1 MRQQPKQ
8 MISQKELEKFKA
20 IYKKK
25 TGIDL
30 PDQDALEKATK
41 LFTLVKAIYKP
52 MTKEEYDMVQK
63 RRDETGNP

>member
-63 RRDETGNP
+63 RREETRNH

>member
-1 MRQQPKQ
+1 

-63 RRDETGNP
+63 RREETGNH

>member
-1 MRQQPKQ
+1 

-63 RRDETGNP
+63 RREETRNH